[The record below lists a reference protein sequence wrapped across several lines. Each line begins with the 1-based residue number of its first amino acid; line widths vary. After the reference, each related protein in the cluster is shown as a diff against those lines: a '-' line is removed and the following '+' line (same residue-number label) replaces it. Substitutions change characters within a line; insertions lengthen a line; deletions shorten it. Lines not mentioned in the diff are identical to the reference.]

1 MDIFSKASMT
11 IAIIVLVT
19 NIVKKNK
26 CKICLNIYETV
37 YSTIWNWCI
46 QFANLFCIRNEHCKV
61 CKLYFFVYLHIYVY
75 WYTNVPETFI
85 NILVYRMH
93 ASIHT
98 VKKVFIFKG
107 KNITIMY
114 FGIAIWYIRLKR
126 LYICI
131 IRV

>member
-1 MDIFSKASMT
+1 MRLFIQQFEIDVYNLLISFVFGM
-11 IAIIVLVT
+11 
-19 NIVKKNK
+19 NIVKYANY
-26 CKICLNIYETV
+26 IFLFTYIY
-37 YSTIWNWCI
+37 
-46 QFANLFCIRNEHCKV
+46 
-61 CKLYFFVYLHIYVY
+61 IYVY

-98 VKKVFIFKG
+98 IKKVFIFKG